1 MARILVVEDEPTI
14 AMGLRDDLELEGHVV
29 DVVTDGE
36 AAEAAAMTATHD
48 LIVLDV
54 MLPKQDGLSVCRKVR
69 AAGVRTPI
77 ILLTARGL
85 EQDKVRGLQLGAD
98 DYVTKPFSPRELA
111 ARIDAVLRRS
121 APSPASPQIY
131 TIGNL
136 TIDFGRYEATREQ
149 QRIELTALV
158 QADTCIPETSR
169 AGDCAR
175 FADCRCLGPRRLS
188 HRSRHLHPYQQPAP
202 EDRGNAEQAAVDR
215 ERARRRLS
223 LRRLTHLEG
232 SLTCA

>member
-29 DVVTDGE
+29 DVVTDGDAAEE
-36 AAEAAAMTATHD
+36 AAMAARHD

-54 MLPKQDGLSVCRKVR
+54 MLPKQDGLSVCRRVR

-111 ARIDAVLRRS
+111 ARIEAVLRRS
-121 APSPASPQIY
+121 VVPPRSAQIY
-131 TIGNL
+131 TSGDL
-136 TIDFGRYEATREQ
+136 TVDFGRYEAKRGAQ
-149 QRIELTALV
+149 AVELTALEFKLLRV
-158 QADTCIPETSR
+158 
-169 AGDCAR
+169 
-175 FADCRCLGPRRLS
+175 FL
-188 HRSRHLHPYQQPAP
+188 
-202 EDRGNAEQAAVDR
+202 
-215 ERARRRLS
+215 ARRGQVIAHDALIAEVWGPDVFLTDRVIYTHINN
-223 LRRLTHLEG
+223 LRQKIETTPARPELIVSVRG
-232 SLTCA
+232 VGYRFDG

>member
-29 DVVTDGE
+29 DVVTDGD
-36 AAEAAAMTATHD
+36 AAEAAAMTVTHD

-121 APSPASPQIY
+121 TAAPASVQVY
-131 TIGNL
+131 TIGDL
-136 TIDFGRYEATREQ
+136 TIDFGRYEARRGE
-149 QRIELTALV
+149 QRIELTALEFKLLRV
-158 QADTCIPETSR
+158 FLGHRGQVIAHDSLIADVWGRDVFLTDRVIYTHINNLRQKIEITPSKPQLIVSVR
-169 AGDCAR
+169 GVGYR
-175 FADCRCLGPRRLS
+175 FDG
-188 HRSRHLHPYQQPAP
+188 
-202 EDRGNAEQAAVDR
+202 
-215 ERARRRLS
+215 
-223 LRRLTHLEG
+223 
-232 SLTCA
+232 

>member
-29 DVVTDGE
+29 DVVTDGDAAEE
-36 AAEAAAMTATHD
+36 AAMAARHD

-54 MLPKQDGLSVCRKVR
+54 MLPKQDGLSVCRRVR

-111 ARIDAVLRRS
+111 ARIEAVLRRS
-121 APSPASPQIY
+121 VAPPSAQIY
-131 TIGNL
+131 TSGDL
-136 TIDFGRYEATREQ
+136 TVDFGRYEAKRGAQ
-149 QRIELTALV
+149 AVELTALEFKLLRV
-158 QADTCIPETSR
+158 
-169 AGDCAR
+169 
-175 FADCRCLGPRRLS
+175 FL
-188 HRSRHLHPYQQPAP
+188 
-202 EDRGNAEQAAVDR
+202 
-215 ERARRRLS
+215 ARRGQVIAHDALIAEVWGPDVFLTDRVIYTHINN
-223 LRRLTHLEG
+223 LRQKIETTPARPELIVSVRG
-232 SLTCA
+232 VGYRFDG

>member
-14 AMGLRDDLELEGHVV
+14 AMGLRDDLTLEGHVV
-29 DVVTDGE
+29 DVVTDGD
-36 AAEAAAMTATHD
+36 AAEAAVMTVTHD

-111 ARIDAVLRRS
+111 ARIDAVLRRV
-121 APSPASPQIY
+121 APLPSSQIY
-131 TIGNL
+131 TIGDL
-136 TIDFGRYEATREQ
+136 TIDFRRYEAARGG
-149 QRIELTALV
+149 QRIELTALEFKLLRV
-158 QADTCIPETSR
+158 FLERRGQVIPHDSLIADVWGPDLFLTDRVIYTHINNLRQKIEVAPGKPQLIVSVR
-169 AGDCAR
+169 GVGYR
-175 FADCRCLGPRRLS
+175 FDG
-188 HRSRHLHPYQQPAP
+188 
-202 EDRGNAEQAAVDR
+202 
-215 ERARRRLS
+215 
-223 LRRLTHLEG
+223 
-232 SLTCA
+232 